1 MYIVS
6 RGDFFSMMWDIIC
19 LGWTFYDQLHI
30 IKEQDVMQSL
40 IDIQKRLLPDLLQV
54 LHKRYSI
61 LRHIGFM
68 QPVGRRSLA
77 NNLGYT
83 ERVLR
88 SEVDFLKEQNLVSI
102 NSIGMNLTL
111 EGKNLLEDLE
121 EMIRELIGI
130 DVMELELKHRLKIR
144 KVVIVPGNSDESLM
158 VKEDLGK
165 ASAICMKSNLSG
177 KNIIAV
183 TGGSTMA
190 AVANVLTP
198 ELGKKDL
205 LFVPARGG
213 IGEDVQNQANTISSI
228 MSKNTGSKHRVFYVP
243 DQVSNEIYESLIKE
257 PEIHEVLNLIKSA
270 SMVLHGIGDAI
281 TMAERRKSKP
291 EVKQKLEN
299 QVAVGEAFGYY
310 FNEKGEIVHKVL
322 TIGLQLEDLAQIPN
336 VIAVAG
342 GSSKAKAIKAY
353 MKKAPPS
360 TILITDE
367 GAARKLLKG

>member
-1 MYIVS
+1 
-6 RGDFFSMMWDIIC
+6 
-19 LGWTFYDQLHI
+19 
-30 IKEQDVMQSL
+30 MQSL

-77 NNLGYT
+77 SNLGYT

-102 NSIGMNLTL
+102 NNIGMSLTS

-121 EMIRELIGI
+121 GLIRELIGI
-130 DVMELELKHRLKIR
+130 DVMELELKHRLKIQ
-144 KVVIVPGNSDESLM
+144 KVIIVPGNSDESQM

-165 ASAICMKSNLSG
+165 ACAYCMKKYLTG

-198 ELGKKDL
+198 ELGKKEL

-228 MSKNTGSKHRVFYVP
+228 MSKNTQSKHRVFYVP
-243 DQVSNEIYESLIKE
+243 DQVSNEIYQSLIKE

-281 TMAERRKSKP
+281 TMAERRKSRP
-291 EVKQKLEN
+291 EVIQKLEAN
-299 QVAVGEAFGYY
+299 AAVGEAFGYY

-322 TIGLQLEDLAQIPN
+322 TIGLQLEDLSQIPK

-342 GSSKAKAIKAY
+342 GATKAKAIKAY
-353 MKKAPPS
+353 MKKAPAS